1 MITEGG
7 TVIEARVTYAFTHV
21 HHTVEVYFLP
31 RVDDSHSFVFG
42 DLIESKR
49 RNHLYQQD
57 GTWSASVRISYLDL
71 HRLESRL
78 NDIEEGTVLINIYYH
93 HWGGNQLTV

>member
-1 MITEGG
+1 M
-7 TVIEARVTYAFTHV
+7 IEARVTYAFTHV

-57 GTWSASVRISYLDL
+57 GTWA
-71 HRLESRL
+71 
-78 NDIEEGTVLINIYYH
+78 
-93 HWGGNQLTV
+93 